1 MEYQSGRKSIP
12 AGRLTGSFSGNG
24 RTNPTQNLVD
34 AYEMS
39 NGKRID
45 ENGSTYDA
53 ANPYKDRDPRLAQT
67 LFYQGMNV
75 GTCRQRRKTCHR
87 RTLQLGCGQRSGLHL
102 SHGRHI
108 HRILSE
114 KFVN

>member
-1 MEYQSGRKSIP
+1 MEYQSGRKVFLP
-12 AGRLTGSFSGNG
+12 VGFTGSFSGNG

-67 LFYQGMNV
+67 IFYQGMMWDV
-75 GTCRQRRKTCHR
+75 PTKKKDVPSTYATTRM
-87 RTLQLGCGQRSGLHL
+87 RTKEWITPQPWEAPTPDT
-102 SHGRHI
+102 I
-108 HRILSE
+108 
-114 KFVN
+114 